1 MKTNFI
7 SKLNPLRI
15 LSIIIIKYL
24 QKRYKSISLQ
34 NRYSQ
39 TNQVL
44 NKLILIQSILYY
56 FKKQFRVWGYFH
68 PSCNWSLEDE
78 IYFKKLFPQKD
89 FEELSIVVFHNPEAL
104 TYYHNEIY
112 KLNNYKPTNFES
124 KIKKQLIKWDNWN

>member
-68 PSCNWSLEDE
+68 LSCNWSLEDE
-78 IYFKKLFPQKD
+78 IYFKKLQ
-89 FEELSIVVFHNPEAL
+89 
-104 TYYHNEIY
+104 
-112 KLNNYKPTNFES
+112 
-124 KIKKQLIKWDNWN
+124 IKCQSPNWKF